1 MVAPLWLLQSPGGY
15 RGSVGSNGPPDA
27 VALARE
33 LAAAAESGLE
43 PAAVTGLV
51 ERVDALFAAYQGLV
65 YGFCLRQTGNPERA
79 VELAQDVL
87 LRAYQKLPAFRGDSS
102 FKAWL
107 LGIARYECINASR
120 KRRDALSE
128 DGLLEASDPTASALS
143 GLRRQ
148 EREALFR
155 DAAAAVLDAV
165 EQEVI
170 HLRYVEE
177 VPLEQITALLG
188 LTEASGARGVL
199 QRCKRKLLRELSR
212 RLEEL
217 GHGSSF
223 LQDST

>member
-1 MVAPLWLLQSPGGY
+1 MVAAFWLLDPPRGY
-15 RGSVGSNGPPDA
+15 RGRVSSLDPPDA

-33 LAAAAESGLE
+33 LAAAAASGVAPE
-43 PAAVTGLV
+43 TVTGLV
-51 ERVDALFAAYQGLV
+51 QRVDALFAAHQGLV
-65 YGFCLRQTGNPERA
+65 YGFCLRQAGNPERA
-79 VELAQDVL
+79 VELAQEVL
-87 LRAYQKLPAFRGDSS
+87 LRAYQKLPGFRGDST

-120 KRRDALSE
+120 KRRDALTE
-128 DGLLEASDPTASALS
+128 DGLLEASDPAGSALS

-155 DAAAAVLDAV
+155 EAAAAVLDPT

-177 VPLEQITALLG
+177 VPLEQINALLR
-188 LTEASGARGVL
+188 LPEASGARGVL
-199 QRCKRKLLRELSR
+199 QRCKRKLLRELTR

-223 LQDST
+223 LQDSA